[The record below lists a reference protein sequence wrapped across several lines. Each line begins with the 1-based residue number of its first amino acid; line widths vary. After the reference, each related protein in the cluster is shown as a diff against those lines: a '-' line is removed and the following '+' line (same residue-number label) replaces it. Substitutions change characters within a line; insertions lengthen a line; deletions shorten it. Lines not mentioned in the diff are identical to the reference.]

1 MGGGKVMSNKK
12 LAISLNVLEV
22 VIQTLVFL
30 SFIIA
35 LMMGTLGLN
44 AGQLWKCLIVVIPVC
59 IMYVLR
65 KISFKYLWY

>member
-1 MGGGKVMSNKK
+1 MSNKK

-30 SFIIA
+30 SLIIA

-44 AGQLWKCLIVVIPVC
+44 AGQLWKCLIVVIC
-59 IMYVLR
+59 GIRLFGRIKFIFIR
-65 KISFKYLWY
+65 K